1 MFFLLRTAFWLSI
14 VLVMLPSG
22 TQTPAPSIETGE
34 AVSAAFAT
42 LSDMG
47 GFCARQPEACDVGGK
62 AALAFGQRAQAGAQF
77 LYDYLTDKKAPAE
90 TGSIKQDSRKP
101 DSIKQN
107 KQAVSQ
113 DTLRAEDLKPQF
125 RTPLQAPLPPR
136 DPRQPA

>member
-42 LSDMG
+42 LSDVG
-47 GFCARQPEACDVGGK
+47 GFCERQPGACDVGGK
-62 AALAFGQRAQAGAQF
+62 AALAFGQRAQAGALF
-77 LYDYLTDKKAPAE
+77 LYDYLTDRKAPAE
-90 TGSIKQDSRKP
+90 TGSIKQDR
-101 DSIKQN
+101 
-107 KQAVSQ
+107 QAVSQ
-113 DTLRAEDLKPQF
+113 DTLRAEDLKPHF
-125 RTPLQAPLPPR
+125 RTPLAPPLPPR